1 MISGASVSDSNAV
14 YVFVYGT
21 LRRGDS
27 NDINKLKPAPVWLG
41 YGTVRGSL
49 YDFGDYP
56 GIVLPDEA
64 SAVDESSQ
72 QVLGEVYRASPA
84 LLPVLDEIEMLY
96 PDVPHLYRQ
105 VWRTI
110 ACGAAHYNCL
120 LYELTDAGKSARGRI
135 TAAPG
140 ALLDWASFRLQ
151 R

>member
-1 MISGASVSDSNAV
+1 VSSSAPESQPI

-27 NDINKLKPAPVWLG
+27 NDINKLNPAPVWLG
-41 YGTVRGSL
+41 YGTVRGTL

-56 GIVLPDEA
+56 GIVLADEGSDGSH
-64 SAVDESSQ
+64 SA
-72 QVLGEVYRASPA
+72 VLGEIYRASPA
-84 LLPVLDEIEMLY
+84 LIPVLDDIEMMY

-105 VWRTI
+105 VWRSVT
-110 ACGAAHYNCL
+110 CGAAHYNCL
-120 LYELTDAGKSARGRI
+120 LYELTDAGQSAYGRI

-151 R
+151 RG

>member
-1 MISGASVSDSNAV
+1 MISSALENGAV

-27 NDINKLKPAPVWLG
+27 NDINKLLPAPVWLG
-41 YGTVRGSL
+41 YGTVRGTL

-56 GIVLPDEA
+56 GIVLADEA
-64 SAVDESSQ
+64 SAADQNSQ
-72 QVLGEVYRASPA
+72 LVLGEVYRANPA
-84 LLPVLDEIEMLY
+84 LIPVLDDIEMLY

-105 VWRTI
+105 VWRTV
-110 ACGAAHYNCL
+110 ACGSKQFNCL
-120 LYELTDAGKSARGRI
+120 LYELTDAGQSAKACI

-151 R
+151 RG